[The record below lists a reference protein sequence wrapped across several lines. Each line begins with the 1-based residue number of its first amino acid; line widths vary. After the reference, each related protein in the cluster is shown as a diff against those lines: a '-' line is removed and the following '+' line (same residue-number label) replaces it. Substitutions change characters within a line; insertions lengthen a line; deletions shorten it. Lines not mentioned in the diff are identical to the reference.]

1 MRQFIPLILLAS
13 FGPAA
18 ELPPGNYEC
27 LYAQVDGEKHEERL
41 TLAAAADGTITLS
54 AKGDPM
60 VLTGRVVGTKL
71 YLVWNRV
78 DELGV
83 HVLQVVA
90 EVGPDGY
97 AAGNA
102 WRSRNAEMSP
112 KLNFVLKRLSR

>member
-1 MRQFIPLILLAS
+1 MRLVIASCLLIAAC
-13 FGPAA
+13 PAA
-18 ELPPGNYEC
+18 ELPPGSYDC

-41 TLAAAADGTITLS
+41 TLATAADGTITLT
-54 AKGDPM
+54 AKNDPM
-60 VLTGRVVGTKL
+60 VLTGRLVDAKL
-71 YLVWNRV
+71 YLVWTRI
-78 DELGV
+78 DTQGI

-112 KLNFVLKRLSR
+112 KVNFILKRIP

>member
-1 MRQFIPLILLAS
+1 MRYIILLILLAGV
-13 FGPAA
+13 GPAA
-18 ELPPGNYEC
+18 ELPPGGYDC

-41 TLAAAADGTITLS
+41 TLVTAADGTITLS
-54 AKGDPM
+54 ATGDPM
-60 VLTGRVVGTKL
+60 VLTGRVVGSKL

-102 WRSRNAEMSP
+102 WRSRNGEMSP
-112 KLNFVLKRLSR
+112 KVNFILKRIP